1 MLGMSEWGLVQ
12 LVLVQALTYVLP
24 GWLMGLAGA
33 QAILSV
39 ISYVLVCLCNG
50 EVCMLNEGWIKL
62 VLVQALTY
70 VLV

>member
-39 ISYVLVCLCNG
+39 VSYVLVCSMQWEC
-50 EVCMLNEGWIKL
+50 VCKMEW
-62 VLVQALTY
+62 
-70 VLV
+70 